1 MLREYRDRPT
11 TLLILGGTARDR
23 ERVAHRFLDQGPLHA
38 APFVRVDCARQDA
51 LLRGA
56 LERWLT
62 SRRAGPVTSRL
73 DAAER
78 GTLFV
83 DHIGAARVRTQRL
96 LLAFVL
102 RHLGPGPVDEA
113 SCWGGCLMA
122 GAPDDPAI
130 DTRGGR
136 FSSRLLDVLDKMR
149 VDLRPRGHR
158 GARGAPR
165 RRTKGS

>member
-1 MLREYRDRPT
+1 MPPWMLREYRNRPT

-38 APFVRVDCARQDA
+38 GPFVRVDCARQDA
-51 LLRGA
+51 LLRSA

-62 SRRAGPVTSRL
+62 WRRAGPVTSRL

-102 RHLGPGPVDEA
+102 HLLGPGPVHEA
-113 SCWGGCLMA
+113 SSWVGCLMA
-122 GAPDDPAI
+122 GTPEELAV
-130 DTRGGR
+130 DTGGGP

-149 VDLRPRGHR
+149 VDLRPREHR
-158 GARGAPR
+158 DA
-165 RRTKGS
+165 S